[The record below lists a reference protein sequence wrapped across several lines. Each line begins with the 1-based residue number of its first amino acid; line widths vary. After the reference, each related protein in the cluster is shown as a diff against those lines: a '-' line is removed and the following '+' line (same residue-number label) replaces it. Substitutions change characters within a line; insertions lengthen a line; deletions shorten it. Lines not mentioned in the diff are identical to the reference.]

1 MVNNNNNVDPL
12 EAMLARQQAALNGE
26 PINSTPNNSSIE
38 SNGKGLMDLDVD
50 DEYGN
55 NDLENTIREEERQ
68 AQIAREQ
75 AAAEQQ
81 AAVKNNKQYIQAPD
95 PYDKKYQADA
105 IGFQG
110 DKLGIITGM
119 VNRVVA
125 KYKLISGGI
134 PETVTDVNG
143 ILVQGKMQVMG
154 DLTDLYHANGEK
166 ITPEFESI
174 ILNNWIMP
182 DGTLAINNI
191 NDDGIVVDRT
201 LYANTPVQNTT
212 ENQVTENTSEPV
224 KKEEPVPTI
233 NINVE
238 KNTPVTVNVDEE
250 TVSQMSKENVVNI
263 HVREVTEK
271 EMMATTI
278 IENSNKPGIINV
290 YDSGI
295 NDVPV
300 TLPLSAYRCTLRAIN
315 WFDFIKLTAPTS
327 KNSSDNELK
336 KWSVIYNHIKNPS
349 IGEFE
354 SFEDFM
360 KKTKYQDRE
369 LLMWGL
375 LVATADDEETLSIT
389 CGNPKCRKPIRI
401 QYHPRTIVHIDDN
414 NPATETW
421 KIAEKATIGPEA
433 YKIWESVNK
442 KRRRYKL
449 PNTGIIAEINEPSA
463 FEFVTEKLPL
473 VNQLFKR
480 YQPDKEMNEVDM
492 NSEDMIEF
500 DYLSANALFISAMTV
515 VRNENGVDKE
525 YRFTNWDDIEKII
538 TTALDAEDS
547 SVLLQIISKSRA
559 NVSPVTFRVDNI
571 NCPSCGRHEEY
582 IPIDDIGSTLL
593 FQVSRRLNNT
603 QINLIEMDSN

>member
-1 MVNNNNNVDPL
+1 MANTNMDPL
-12 EAMLARQQAALNGE
+12 EALIAKEKAVLSGQ
-26 PINSTPNNSSIE
+26 PVNSDNAPKSSGG
-38 SNGKGLMDLDVD
+38 NGLMDMPIDD
-50 DEYGN
+50 DEYGT
-55 NDLENTIREEERQ
+55 NDLNNSIQEEENQ
-68 AQIAREQ
+68 AQLERER
-75 AAAEQQ
+75 AAMEQKAVAEQQ
-81 AAVKNNKQYIQAPD
+81 VKYVQPPD

-110 DKLGIITGM
+110 DKLGIVTGM
-119 VNRVVA
+119 INRVVA

-134 PETVTDVNG
+134 PEAVTDVNG
-143 ILVQGKMQVMG
+143 TVVLGRLQVMG
-154 DLTDLYHANGEK
+154 ELTDQYHANGEK
-166 ITPEFESI
+166 ITPEFENI

-182 DGTLAINNI
+182 DGTLAINNLS
-191 NDDGIVVDRT
+191 NGIVIDKT
-201 LYANTPVQNTT
+201 MYNSPVTNNPVSRAVEKDPT
-212 ENQVTENTSEPV
+212 EEQP
-224 KKEEPVPTI
+224 KEEQAPTI

-238 KNTPVTVNVDEE
+238 KNSPVTVNVDESV
-250 TVSQMSKENVVNI
+250 TAQMTQDKVINI
-263 HVREVTEK
+263 HVREVSEK
-271 EMMATTI
+271 EMQASTI
-278 IENSNKPGIINV
+278 IENSNKPGIISA

-300 TLPLSAYRCTLRAIN
+300 TLPLSAYRCVLRSIN

-327 KNSSDNELK
+327 RNSSDNELK
-336 KWSVIYNHIKNPS
+336 RWSVIYNHIKNPS
-349 IGEFE
+349 IGDFE

-375 LVATADDEETLSIT
+375 LVATADEEETLSIT
-389 CGNPKCRKPIRI
+389 CGNPKCRKPIKI
-401 QYHPRTIVHIDDN
+401 NYHPRNIVHIDDN

-421 KIAEKATIGPEA
+421 KAAEKATVGAEA
-433 YKIWESVNK
+433 YKIWESVNR

-473 VNQLFKR
+473 VNSIFKKYR
-480 YQPDKEMNEVDM
+480 PDKDMTDVDV
-492 NSEDMIEF
+492 NNEDMLEF
-500 DYLSANALFISAMTV
+500 DYLSANALFISAMTIV
-515 VRNENGVDKE
+515 KNEDGVDKE

-547 SVLLQIISKSRA
+547 SVLLQIISKSRE
-559 NVSPVTFRVDNI
+559 NVTPVAFRVDDI
-571 NCPSCGRHEEY
+571 NCPACGRHEDY
-582 IPIDDIGSTLL
+582 IPIDDIGGTLL